1 MQQQILTDVR
11 DGTLFSLL
19 EYDVHILE
27 ELFVGSYRGDRILLA
42 TPLLDWYLEHGF
54 EVTSVTRCPQPDAR
68 ETLMP
73 TKP

>member
-19 EYDVHILE
+19 EYDIHILE

-68 ETLMP
+68 ETLTP